1 MFRPRIIPVLLLS
14 NGAAVKTKQF
24 ANPIYLGD
32 IINAARIFSEF
43 GADELIVLDIDAA
56 KEQRCISP
64 ELVRELSQETG
75 MPLAVGGGISS
86 EKQIAALIAAGAEK
100 VILGSGAFREQNFV
114 EQAAKEFGSSTI
126 SVCVDVY
133 RNEEPEIRFYN
144 GTVKSQ
150 IDLDETIK
158 HFEGLGVGEI
168 ILQSINNDGMR
179 TGYDLE
185 IISQAASISKVPIV
199 ALGGAGSLEDISVA
213 YSKTTCN
220 AFAASS
226 LFVIYK
232 NGVLISYPEKSQIRQ
247 LFNR

>member
-1 MFRPRIIPVLLLS
+1 MFRPRIIPILLLS

-24 ANPIYLGD
+24 ANATYLGD
-32 IINAARIFSEF
+32 IINTARIFSEF

-64 ELVRELSQETG
+64 ELVRELSEETG

-86 EKQIAALIAAGAEK
+86 EDGIAGLLNAGAEK
-100 VILGSGAFREQNFV
+100 VILGTNVFKNSDFV
-114 EQAAKEFGSSTI
+114 KQAAQEFGSSTI

-133 RNEEPEIRFYN
+133 RNQEPEVRFYN
-144 GTVKSQ
+144 GTIKSQ
-150 IDLDETIK
+150 IGLEQTIK
-158 HFEGLGVGEI
+158 HFERLGVGEI
-168 ILQSINNDGMR
+168 IVQSINNDGMR

-185 IISQAASISKVPIV
+185 TISKAALISTVPIV
-199 ALGGAGSLEDISVA
+199 ALGGAGSLEDISEA
-213 YSKTTCN
+213 YSKTNCS

-226 LFVIYK
+226 LFVFYK
-232 NGVLISYPEKSQIRQ
+232 NGVLISYPEKSQIQQ